1 MGNYLS
7 PNEFILDCGLKPH
20 NVDRIDIHFSTISIG
35 KFILSGVETQL
46 MSIKTWFLAS
56 RPWSLVMT
64 FVSTCLAG
72 MLAYGYGIFS
82 VPIFILVMV
91 GLLIAHS
98 AANMANDWYDVKH
111 GVDVNAPTSE
121 YRPHPL
127 LFGEVDKKSYKIAV
141 YLLYGVGLVISL
153 YLTWLKGL
161 PVIVF
166 TIVGVLLGVFYTAD
180 PIMLKH
186 HAVGE
191 ISVFLAFG
199 PLMVGGAY
207 YALTGSFSMDPM
219 IAAIPIGL
227 LVALVLMANNIRDR
241 EFDAGVGISTII
253 THKKESQGVRYYKIL
268 LASAYLSNIAV
279 IALGVLSPFSILSFL
294 TAGKAY
300 NIAKTFSEKVPLTS
314 DMITAQ
320 LALHF
325 GILLTAG
332 QFIGIA
338 LQTLL

>member
-1 MGNYLS
+1 
-7 PNEFILDCGLKPH
+7 
-20 NVDRIDIHFSTISIG
+20 
-35 KFILSGVETQL
+35 

-72 MLAYGYGIFS
+72 MLAYGYGVFNITIFL
-82 VPIFILVMV
+82 LVMI

-111 GVDVNAPTSE
+111 GVDANAPTSE

-127 LFGEVDKKSYKIAV
+127 LFGELDKHSYKVVV
-141 YLLYGVGLVISL
+141 YLLYGVGLAISL

-161 PVIVF
+161 PVILF
-166 TIVGVLLGVFYTAD
+166 SIVGVILGVFYTAD
-180 PIMLKH
+180 PVMLKH
-186 HAVGE
+186 RAVGE
-191 ISVFLAFG
+191 ICVFIAFG

-207 YALTGSFSMDPM
+207 YALTGSFSIDPM

-227 LVALVLMANNIRDR
+227 LVALVLLANNIRDR
-241 EFDAGVGISTII
+241 EYDASVGISTII
-253 THKKESQGVRYYKIL
+253 TYKKESQGVRYYKAL
-268 LASAYLSNIAV
+268 LVTAYISNIVV
-279 IALGVLSPFSILSFL
+279 IALGVLSPFSLISFL
-294 TAGKAY
+294 TLGKAY
-300 NIAKTFSEKVPLTS
+300 NIVMMFSEKVPQTS

-325 GILLTAG
+325 GVLLTVG

-338 LQTLL
+338 VQTLL